1 MTRTKRVAVLAA
13 GAIAVM
19 VGQAT
24 AQDRLVQEERDR
36 ATGAVVRVYR
46 IPGGAR
52 IDVDAPAIRLRKQL
66 IDNKVVTSLTG
77 SGESLVIEF
86 DGRTFSASGTRGRAS
101 ATRGDEVALRR
112 VRELVAGSPLTGRT
126 AALVG
131 RMAFGANSA
140 LEPVLLTTRAFL
152 LSLSGDPSGLRDVS
166 QWMRRERLRTHV
178 IRASI
183 GQKTPSECWAEYS
196 KEAIAAWTE
205 YEECMNSVKWWD
217 PFGEAA
223 CTLIYDLRA
232 LGAFAWW
239 MDCVKLLGII
249 TG

>member
-1 MTRTKRVAVLAA
+1 VAVLAA
-13 GAIAVM
+13 GAIVVM

-24 AQDRLVQEERDR
+24 AQDRLVQEGRDR
-36 ATGAVVRVYR
+36 VTGAAVRVYR
-46 IPGGAR
+46 TTGGAR
-52 IDVDAPAIRLRKQL
+52 IDVEAPAIRLRKQL
-66 IDNKVVTSLTG
+66 INNKVVTSLSG

-101 ATRGDEVALRR
+101 AMRGDEATLRR
-112 VRELVAGSPLTGRT
+112 VRKLVAESPLTGRA
-126 AALVG
+126 AALIG

-152 LSLSGDPSGLRDVS
+152 LGLSDDLSGLRDVS
-166 QWMRRERLRTHV
+166 EWMRQARSRTQV
-178 IRASI
+178 IRASV

-205 YEECMNSVKWWD
+205 YEECMKNVKWWD

-223 CTLIYDLRA
+223 CTLVYDLRA
-232 LGAFAWW
+232 LGAFTWW
-239 MDCVKLLGII
+239 LDCVKLLGII